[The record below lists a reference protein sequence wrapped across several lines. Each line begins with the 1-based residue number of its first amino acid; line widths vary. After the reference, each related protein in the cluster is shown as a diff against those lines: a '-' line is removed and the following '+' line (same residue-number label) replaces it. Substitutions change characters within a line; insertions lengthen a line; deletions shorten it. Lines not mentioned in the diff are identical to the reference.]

1 MTALA
6 ELVSH
11 HRTRSRWISIAS
23 VFLIAIIA
31 SAVFNPFGIGDSSA
45 SSSSGGAPGF
55 LNPFGVGDS
64 SASSSLDGAPA
75 AVLSQLDATP
85 VADATPVDGFDCETV
100 APGVGSE
107 PWVRSELYFGVPLAA
122 PGQMLSEEELQAFL
136 DNEWQAFLDTE
147 ITPRFPDG
155 LTVLSGYG
163 QFLNSSGVITQEDS
177 IVLIIFIPLD
187 AVPAASV
194 GINEIREAYK
204 AQFDQ
209 ESVLRADA
217 TPVCIS
223 F

>member
-1 MTALA
+1 MTALTG
-6 ELVSH
+6 LGSD
-11 HRTRSRWISIAS
+11 HRSRSRWISIAS
-23 VFLIAIIA
+23 IFLIAIIA
-31 SAVFNPFGIGDSSA
+31 SALLNPFGIGDSSA
-45 SSSSGGAPGF
+45 SPVSGGAPI
-55 LNPFGVGDS
+55 
-64 SASSSLDGAPA
+64 
-75 AVLSQLDATP
+75 AVLSQGDATQLDATP
-85 VADATPVDGFDCETV
+85 VADAIPADGFDCETV

-107 PWVRSELYFGVPLAA
+107 AWVRSELYFGVPLAT

-187 AVPAASV
+187 AVPTASV
-194 GINEIREAYK
+194 SIDEIREAYK

-209 ESVLRADA
+209 ESVLRADS